1 MPGHRSRSVNNS
13 TMSKTLHIKPYMRL
27 SGLEPLVI
35 RPETNF
41 VNVGERTNVTGSKK
55 FATLIREEQYEEAL
69 AVARQQ
75 VENGAQ
81 VLDVNMD
88 DALLDGEKAMVTFL
102 NLLQSEP
109 DIARIPIMIDSSKFS
124 IIHAGLKC
132 VQGKCIVNSISLKEG
147 ESKFIEHATICRSF
161 GAAVIV
167 MAFDEEGQAD
177 NLERRI
183 KIADRAYNILTKT
196 LDFPPSDIIFDLNV
210 FAVATGLEEHNNY
223 GVDFIEATRSIKA
236 TYPLVK
242 ISGGVSNLSFS
253 FRGNEHVREAMHSVF
268 LYHAIKAGMDMG
280 IVNAGQLVVY
290 DEIDPVL
297 RNLCEDVI
305 LNKGN
310 DDNQATEKLIRF
322 AESVK
327 AKGKIQVRDEAW
339 RETSVEERL
348 KHALVNGITEFIE
361 VDTEEARLKYPKPL
375 DVIEGPLMDGMNTVG
390 DLFGIG
396 KMFLPQVVKSARV
409 MKKSVAV
416 LTPFIEQEKQQGSS
430 AGKILMATVK
440 GDVHD
445 IGKNIVGVVL
455 GCNGYEIIDL
465 GVMVPANKILDE
477 AEKQNVDI
485 IGLSGL
491 ITPSLDEMVYVAAE
505 MKRRKMKQPLLI
517 GGATTSRMHTALRI
531 ASEYD
536 NGVIHVLDASRS
548 VSVAGSLL
556 SQQKEN
562 FLSSTKEAYEKLKIE
577 FENKK
582 KSKEHISYQEAL
594 KNKYKIDWNN
604 TDLVNPTFTGVKIIE
619 DVSIEM
625 IEPYIDWTPF
635 FIAWEMHGKFPGI
648 LKDNIIGKEA
658 TKLYED
664 AKLMLEKIKTE
675 KWLSAHSVIGFW
687 QANSNEKDSV
697 TLIDTNQHEELEL
710 QFLRQQS
717 KKAAGQPN
725 LSLADFIAPTSINKQ
740 DHIGAF
746 AVTIKGIEEHI
757 KRFEKDNDDYSKII
771 LQAMADRLAE
781 ALAEYIHKQVRV
793 KYWGY
798 AADEK
803 LDNEEL
809 IRESYSG
816 IRPAP
821 GYPAC
826 PDHTEKHK
834 LFHLLKATEN
844 IGIQLTESLA
854 MFPASSVCGWYF
866 ANPDSKYFGVGKI
879 EKDQL
884 LDYANR
890 KDLSLEEAT
899 KWLRPILD

>member
-1 MPGHRSRSVNNS
+1 
-13 TMSKTLHIKPYMRL
+13 MSKTLHIKPYMRL

-55 FATLIREEQYEEAL
+55 FANLIREEQFEDAL
-69 AVARQQ
+69 VVARQQ

-81 VLDVNMD
+81 ILDVNMD
-88 DALLDGEKAMVTFL
+88 DALLDGEKAMVTYL

-147 ESKFIEHATICRSF
+147 EEKFIEHATICRSF

-183 KIADRAYNILTKT
+183 KIADRAYKILTTT

-223 GVDFIEATRSIKA
+223 GVDFIEATKSIKA
-236 TYPLVK
+236 KYPLVK

-290 DEIDPVL
+290 DEIDVVL

-310 DDNQATEKLIRF
+310 DENEATEKLIRF

-327 AKGKIQVRDEAW
+327 AKGKVQVRDEAW
-339 RETSVEERL
+339 RESSVEERL

-361 VDTEEARLKYPKPL
+361 QDTEEARLKYPKPL

-416 LTPFIEQEKQQGSS
+416 LTPFIEESKQEGSS

-477 AEKQNVDI
+477 AEKNQVDI

-491 ITPSLDEMVYVAAE
+491 ITPSLDEMVNVAAE

-562 FLSSTKEAYEKLKIE
+562 FLSTTKEGYEKLKIE

-582 KSKEHISYQEAL
+582 KSKEHISYEQAVI
-594 KNKYKIDWNN
+594 NKYKIDWNN
-604 TDLVNPTFTGVKIIE
+604 AKIVSPTFTGIKSIE
-619 DVSIEM
+619 DISIHT
-625 IEPYIDWTPF
+625 IVPFIDWTPF

-648 LKDNIIGKEA
+648 LKDNIIGAEA
-658 TKLYED
+658 TKLYDE
-664 AKLMLEKIKTE
+664 ANLMLEKITTE
-675 KWLSAHSVIGFW
+675 KWLSAHAVIGFW

-697 TLIDTNQHEELEL
+697 TLIDTNQNEELEL

-717 KKAAGQPN
+717 KKTTGQPN
-725 LSLADFIAPTSINKQ
+725 ISLADFIAPTSVEKQ

-746 AVTIKGIEEHI
+746 AVTIKGIESHI
-757 KRFEKDNDDYSKII
+757 QRFEKEHDDYSKIM
-771 LQAMADRLAE
+771 LQALADRLAE

-803 LDNEEL
+803 LENEEL
-809 IRESYSG
+809 IRESYAG

-826 PDHTEKHK
+826 PDHTEKNK
-834 LFHLLKATEN
+834 LFHLLQASER

-884 LDYANR
+884 IDYANR
-890 KDLSLEEAT
+890 KGMTLEEAT

>member
-1 MPGHRSRSVNNS
+1 
-13 TMSKTLHIKPYMRL
+13 MRL

-183 KIADRAYNILTKT
+183 KIAERAYNILTKT
-196 LDFPPSDIIFDLNV
+196 LDFPASDIIFDLNV

-305 LNKGN
+305 LNRGN

-327 AKGKIQVRDEAW
+327 AKGKAQVRDEAW

-361 VDTEEARLKYPKPL
+361 LDTEEARLKYPKPL

-409 MKKSVAV
+409 MKKVW
-416 LTPFIEQEKQQGSS
+416 LF
-430 AGKILMATVK
+430 LR
-440 GDVHD
+440 H
-445 IGKNIVGVVL
+445 
-455 GCNGYEIIDL
+455 
-465 GVMVPANKILDE
+465 
-477 AEKQNVDI
+477 
-485 IGLSGL
+485 
-491 ITPSLDEMVYVAAE
+491 
-505 MKRRKMKQPLLI
+505 
-517 GGATTSRMHTALRI
+517 TS
-531 ASEYD
+531 
-536 NGVIHVLDASRS
+536 
-548 VSVAGSLL
+548 
-556 SQQKEN
+556 
-562 FLSSTKEAYEKLKIE
+562 
-577 FENKK
+577 
-582 KSKEHISYQEAL
+582 
-594 KNKYKIDWNN
+594 
-604 TDLVNPTFTGVKIIE
+604 
-619 DVSIEM
+619 
-625 IEPYIDWTPF
+625 
-635 FIAWEMHGKFPGI
+635 
-648 LKDNIIGKEA
+648 
-658 TKLYED
+658 
-664 AKLMLEKIKTE
+664 
-675 KWLSAHSVIGFW
+675 
-687 QANSNEKDSV
+687 
-697 TLIDTNQHEELEL
+697 
-710 QFLRQQS
+710 RQQS
-717 KKAAGQPN
+717 KRP
-725 LSLADFIAPTSINKQ
+725 L
-740 DHIGAF
+740 
-746 AVTIKGIEEHI
+746 
-757 KRFEKDNDDYSKII
+757 R
-771 LQAMADRLAE
+771 QA
-781 ALAEYIHKQVRV
+781 KF
-793 KYWGY
+793 YWP
-798 AADEK
+798 
-803 LDNEEL
+803 L
-809 IRESYSG
+809 
-816 IRPAP
+816 
-821 GYPAC
+821 
-826 PDHTEKHK
+826 
-834 LFHLLKATEN
+834 
-844 IGIQLTESLA
+844 
-854 MFPASSVCGWYF
+854 
-866 ANPDSKYFGVGKI
+866 
-879 EKDQL
+879 
-884 LDYANR
+884 
-890 KDLSLEEAT
+890 
-899 KWLRPILD
+899 